1 MVAPSGLRQGSPEL
15 VPALLLGRPPVDR
28 RYSGLGV
35 GTALVAH
42 VLATAAELNTKAAC
56 KAVVVVALRDE
67 ARSWWERF
75 GFQPFDPLDPGCL
88 DLYLSTDDI
97 AKTLEQGGGSV
108 ASPGGRVPVSRQMS
122 RRDNTHSQIME
133 AICSPYL

>member
-1 MVAPSGLRQGSPEL
+1 M
-15 VPALLLGRPPVDR
+15 PALLLGRLAVDLG
-28 RYSGLGV
+28 YSGLGV

-75 GFQPFDPLDPGCL
+75 GFQLFDPLDPGCL

-97 AKTLEQGGGSV
+97 AKTLEQGGGSG
-108 ASPGGRVPVSRQMS
+108 ASPG
-122 RRDNTHSQIME
+122 
-133 AICSPYL
+133 